1 MMIITKKRSLLK
13 SLTWRLLGSIDT
25 FILSL
30 LIINYSS
37 ESYTYDLALYI
48 ASFEILTK
56 TILYYFHERIWN
68 IFKIGKLKE
77 KVRRSRS
84 LFKAVTWR
92 IIASLDTF
100 FLSYI
105 ITGRFDWATS
115 IAIFEIITKA
125 IIYYFHERAWNRVKW
140 GRVVSENE

>member
-1 MMIITKKRSLLK
+1 MMIITKKRSLIK

-30 LIINYSS
+30 IIINYSS
-37 ESYTYDLALYI
+37 EKYTYDLALYI
-48 ASFEILTK
+48 ASFEIITK

-68 IFKIGKLKE
+68 IFKIGRLKE
-77 KVRRSRS
+77 KVKRGRS
-84 LFKAVTWR
+84 LFKAMTWR

-140 GRVVSENE
+140 GRLIENE

>member
-1 MMIITKKRSLLK
+1 MMIITKKRSLVK

-30 LIINYSS
+30 IIINYSS
-37 ESYTYDLALYI
+37 EKYSYDLALYI
-48 ASFEILTK
+48 ASFEIITK

-68 IFKIGKLKE
+68 IFKIGRLKE
-77 KVRRSRS
+77 KVKRGRS
-84 LFKAVTWR
+84 LFKAMTWR

-140 GRVVSENE
+140 GRVIENE

>member
-1 MMIITKKRSLLK
+1 MMIITKKRSLIK

-30 LIINYSS
+30 IIINYSS
-37 ESYTYDLALYI
+37 EKYSYDLALYI
-48 ASFEILTK
+48 ASFEIITK

-68 IFKIGKLKE
+68 IFKIGRLKE
-77 KVRRSRS
+77 KVRRGRS
-84 LFKAVTWR
+84 LFKAMTWR
-92 IIASLDTF
+92 VIASLDTF

-125 IIYYFHERAWNRVKW
+125 IIYYFHERAWNRVTW
-140 GRVVSENE
+140 GRVIENE

>member
-1 MMIITKKRSLLK
+1 MIITKKRSLIK

-30 LIINYSS
+30 IIINYSS
-37 ESYTYDLALYI
+37 EKYSYDLALYI
-48 ASFEILTK
+48 ASFEIITK

-68 IFKIGKLKE
+68 IFKIGRLKE
-77 KVRRSRS
+77 KVKRGRS
-84 LFKAVTWR
+84 LFKAMTWR

-140 GRVVSENE
+140 GRVIENE

>member
-1 MMIITKKRSLLK
+1 MMIITKKRSLIK

-30 LIINYSS
+30 IIINYSS
-37 ESYTYDLALYI
+37 EKYSYDLALYI
-48 ASFEILTK
+48 ASFEIITK

-68 IFKIGKLKE
+68 IFKIGRLKE
-77 KVRRSRS
+77 KVKRGRS
-84 LFKAVTWR
+84 LFKAMTWR

-140 GRVVSENE
+140 GRVVENE

>member
-1 MMIITKKRSLLK
+1 MMIITKKRSLIK

-30 LIINYSS
+30 IIINYSS
-37 ESYTYDLALYI
+37 EKYTYDLALYI
-48 ASFEILTK
+48 ASFEIITK

-68 IFKIGKLKE
+68 IFKIGRLKE
-77 KVRRSRS
+77 KVRRGRS
-84 LFKAVTWR
+84 LFKAMTWR
-92 IIASLDTF
+92 AIASLDTF

-125 IIYYFHERAWNRVKW
+125 IIYYLHERAWNRVKW
-140 GRVVSENE
+140 GRVIENE

>member
-1 MMIITKKRSLLK
+1 MIITKKRSLIK
-13 SLTWRLLGSIDT
+13 SLIWRLLGSIDT

-30 LIINYSS
+30 IIINYSS
-37 ESYTYDLALYI
+37 EKYSYDLALYI
-48 ASFEILTK
+48 ASFEIITK

-68 IFKIGKLKE
+68 IFKIGRLKE
-77 KVRRSRS
+77 KVKRGRS
-84 LFKAVTWR
+84 LFKAMTWR
-92 IIASLDTF
+92 VIASLDTF

-140 GRVVSENE
+140 GRVIENE

>member
-1 MMIITKKRSLLK
+1 MIITKKRSLIK

-30 LIINYSS
+30 IIINYSS
-37 ESYTYDLALYI
+37 EKYSYDLALYI
-48 ASFEILTK
+48 ASFEIITK

-68 IFKIGKLKE
+68 IFKIGRLKE
-77 KVRRSRS
+77 KVKRGRS
-84 LFKAVTWR
+84 LFKAMTWR
-92 IIASLDTF
+92 VIASLDTF

-140 GRVVSENE
+140 GRVIENE

>member
-1 MMIITKKRSLLK
+1 MGCITLSK
-13 SLTWRLLGSIDT
+13 SEKS
-25 FILSL
+25 
-30 LIINYSS
+30 NSS
-37 ESYTYDLALYI
+37 PDLALYI
-48 ASFEILTK
+48 ASFEIITQ

-68 IFKIGKLKE
+68 IFKIGRLKE
-77 KVRRSRS
+77 KVRRGRS
-84 LFKAVTWR
+84 LFKARTWR
-92 IIASLDTF
+92 VIASLDTF

-140 GRVVSENE
+140 GRVVTENE

>member
-1 MMIITKKRSLLK
+1 MIITKKRSLIK

-30 LIINYSS
+30 IIINYSS
-37 ESYTYDLALYI
+37 EKYSYDLALYI
-48 ASFEILTK
+48 ASFEIITK

-68 IFKIGKLKE
+68 IFKIGRLKE
-77 KVRRSRS
+77 KVKRGRS
-84 LFKAVTWR
+84 LFKAMTWR

-100 FLSYI
+100 FISYI

-140 GRVVSENE
+140 GRVIENE

>member
-1 MMIITKKRSLLK
+1 MIITKKRSLIK

-30 LIINYSS
+30 IIINYSS
-37 ESYTYDLALYI
+37 EKYSYDLALYI
-48 ASFEILTK
+48 ASFEIITK

-68 IFKIGKLKE
+68 IFKIGRLKE
-77 KVRRSRS
+77 KVRRGRS
-84 LFKAVTWR
+84 LFKAMTWR
-92 IIASLDTF
+92 VIASLDTF

-125 IIYYFHERAWNRVKW
+125 IIYYFHERAWIRVKW
-140 GRVVSENE
+140 GRVIENE

>member
-1 MMIITKKRSLLK
+1 MMIITKKRSLIK

-30 LIINYSS
+30 IIINYSS
-37 ESYTYDLALYI
+37 EKYSYDLALYI
-48 ASFEILTK
+48 ASFEIITK

-68 IFKIGKLKE
+68 IFKIGRLKE
-77 KVRRSRS
+77 KVKRGRS
-84 LFKAVTWR
+84 LFKAMTWR

-140 GRVVSENE
+140 GRLVTENE

>member
-1 MMIITKKRSLLK
+1 MMIITKKRSLIK

-30 LIINYSS
+30 IIINYSS
-37 ESYTYDLALYI
+37 EKYTYDLALYI
-48 ASFEILTK
+48 ASFEIITK

-68 IFKIGKLKE
+68 IFKIGRLKE
-77 KVRRSRS
+77 KVRRGRS
-84 LFKAVTWR
+84 LFKAMTWR
-92 IIASLDTF
+92 VIASLDTF

-140 GRVVSENE
+140 GRVIENE

>member
-1 MMIITKKRSLLK
+1 MIITKKRSLIK

-30 LIINYSS
+30 IIINYSS
-37 ESYTYDLALYI
+37 EKYSYDLALYI
-48 ASFEILTK
+48 ASFEIITK

-68 IFKIGKLKE
+68 IFKIGRLKE
-77 KVRRSRS
+77 KVKRGRSV
-84 LFKAVTWR
+84 FKAITWR

-140 GRVVSENE
+140 GRVIENE

>member
-1 MMIITKKRSLLK
+1 MIITKKRSLIK

-30 LIINYSS
+30 IIINYSS
-37 ESYTYDLALYI
+37 EKYSYDLALYI
-48 ASFEILTK
+48 ASFEIITK

-68 IFKIGKLKE
+68 IFKIGRLKE
-77 KVRRSRS
+77 KVRRGRS
-84 LFKAVTWR
+84 LFKAMTWR
-92 IIASLDTF
+92 VIASLDTF

-140 GRVVSENE
+140 GRVIENE

>member
-1 MMIITKKRSLLK
+1 MMIITKKRSLIK

-30 LIINYSS
+30 IIINYSS
-37 ESYTYDLALYI
+37 EKYSYDLALYI
-48 ASFEILTK
+48 ASFEIITK

-68 IFKIGKLKE
+68 IFKIGRLKE
-77 KVRRSRS
+77 KVRRGRS
-84 LFKAVTWR
+84 LFKAMTWR

-140 GRVVSENE
+140 GRVIENE

>member
-1 MMIITKKRSLLK
+1 M
-13 SLTWRLLGSIDT
+13 
-25 FILSL
+25 
-30 LIINYSS
+30 
-37 ESYTYDLALYI
+37 YI
-48 ASFEILTK
+48 ASFEIITK

-68 IFKIGKLKE
+68 IFKIGRLKE
-77 KVRRSRS
+77 KVKRGRS
-84 LFKAVTWR
+84 LFKAMTWR

-140 GRVVSENE
+140 GRVIENE

>member
-1 MMIITKKRSLLK
+1 MMIITKKRSLIK

-30 LIINYSS
+30 IIINYSS
-37 ESYTYDLALYI
+37 EKYTYDLALYI
-48 ASFEILTK
+48 ASFEIITK

-68 IFKIGKLKE
+68 IFKIGRLKE
-77 KVRRSRS
+77 KVRRGRS
-84 LFKAVTWR
+84 LFKAMTWR
-92 IIASLDTF
+92 VIASLDTF

-125 IIYYFHERAWNRVKW
+125 IIYYFHERSWNRVKW
-140 GRVVSENE
+140 GRVIENE

>member
-1 MMIITKKRSLLK
+1 MIITKKRSLIK

-30 LIINYSS
+30 IIINYSS
-37 ESYTYDLALYI
+37 EKYTYDLALYI
-48 ASFEILTK
+48 ASFEIITK

-68 IFKIGKLKE
+68 IFKIGRLKE
-77 KVRRSRS
+77 KVRRGRS
-84 LFKAVTWR
+84 LFKAMTWR

-140 GRVVSENE
+140 GRVIENE

>member
-1 MMIITKKRSLLK
+1 MMIITKKRSLIK
-13 SLTWRLLGSIDT
+13 SLTWRILGSIDT

-30 LIINYSS
+30 VIINYSS
-37 ESYTYDLALYI
+37 EKYTYDLALYI
-48 ASFEILTK
+48 ASFEIITK

-68 IFKIGKLKE
+68 FFKIGRLKE
-77 KVRRSRS
+77 KVRRGRS

-140 GRVVSENE
+140 GRVIENE

>member
-1 MMIITKKRSLLK
+1 MIITKKRSLIK

-30 LIINYSS
+30 IIINYSS
-37 ESYTYDLALYI
+37 EKYSYDLALYI
-48 ASFEILTK
+48 ASFEIITK

-68 IFKIGKLKE
+68 IFKIGRLKE
-77 KVRRSRS
+77 KVRRGRS
-84 LFKAVTWR
+84 LFKAMTWR

-140 GRVVSENE
+140 GRLIENE

>member
-1 MMIITKKRSLLK
+1 MMIITKKRSLIK

-30 LIINYSS
+30 IIINYSS
-37 ESYTYDLALYI
+37 EKYSYDLALYI
-48 ASFEILTK
+48 ASFEIITK

-68 IFKIGKLKE
+68 IFKIGRLKE
-77 KVRRSRS
+77 KVRRGRS
-84 LFKAVTWR
+84 LFKAMTWR
-92 IIASLDTF
+92 VIASLDTF

-140 GRVVSENE
+140 GRVVIENE

>member
-1 MMIITKKRSLLK
+1 MMIITKKRSLIK

-30 LIINYSS
+30 IIINYSS
-37 ESYTYDLALYI
+37 EKYTYDLALYI
-48 ASFEILTK
+48 ASFEIITK

-68 IFKIGKLKE
+68 IFKIGRLKE
-77 KVRRSRS
+77 KVKRGRS
-84 LFKAVTWR
+84 LFKAMTWR
-92 IIASLDTF
+92 VIASLDTF

-140 GRVVSENE
+140 GRVIENE

>member
-1 MMIITKKRSLLK
+1 MIITKKRSLIK

-30 LIINYSS
+30 IIINYSS
-37 ESYTYDLALYI
+37 EKYSYDLALYI
-48 ASFEILTK
+48 ASFEIITK

-68 IFKIGKLKE
+68 IFKIGRLKE
-77 KVRRSRS
+77 KVRRGRS
-84 LFKAVTWR
+84 LFKAMTWR
-92 IIASLDTF
+92 VIASLDTF

-140 GRVVSENE
+140 GRGSRK

>member
-1 MMIITKKRSLLK
+1 MMIITKKRSLIK
-13 SLTWRLLGSIDT
+13 SLTM
-25 FILSL
+25 
-30 LIINYSS
+30 
-37 ESYTYDLALYI
+37 
-48 ASFEILTK
+48 
-56 TILYYFHERIWN
+56 
-68 IFKIGKLKE
+68 
-77 KVRRSRS
+77 
-84 LFKAVTWR
+84 TWR

-140 GRVVSENE
+140 GRVIENE

>member
-1 MMIITKKRSLLK
+1 MMIITKKRSLIK

-30 LIINYSS
+30 IIINYSS
-37 ESYTYDLALYI
+37 EKYTYDLALYI
-48 ASFEILTK
+48 ASFEIITK

-68 IFKIGKLKE
+68 IFKIGRLKE
-77 KVRRSRS
+77 KVRRGRS
-84 LFKAVTWR
+84 LFKAMTWR

-140 GRVVSENE
+140 GRVIENE

>member
-1 MMIITKKRSLLK
+1 MIITKKRSLIK

-30 LIINYSS
+30 IIINYSS
-37 ESYTYDLALYI
+37 EKYSYDLALYI
-48 ASFEILTK
+48 ASFEIITK

-68 IFKIGKLKE
+68 IFKIGRLKE
-77 KVRRSRS
+77 KVRRGRS
-84 LFKAVTWR
+84 LFKAMTWR

-140 GRVVSENE
+140 GRVIENE

>member
-1 MMIITKKRSLLK
+1 MMIITKKRSLVK

-30 LIINYSS
+30 IIINYSS
-37 ESYTYDLALYI
+37 EKYSYDLALYI
-48 ASFEILTK
+48 ASFEIITK

-68 IFKIGKLKE
+68 IFKIGRLKE
-77 KVRRSRS
+77 KVKRGRS
-84 LFKAVTWR
+84 LFKAMTWR
-92 IIASLDTF
+92 VIASLDTF

-140 GRVVSENE
+140 GRVIENE

>member
-1 MMIITKKRSLLK
+1 MIITKKRSLIK

-30 LIINYSS
+30 IIINYSS
-37 ESYTYDLALYI
+37 EKYTYDLALYI
-48 ASFEILTK
+48 ASFEIITK

-68 IFKIGKLKE
+68 IFKIGRLKE
-77 KVRRSRS
+77 KVKRGRS
-84 LFKAVTWR
+84 LFKAMTWR

-140 GRVVSENE
+140 GRVIENE

>member
-1 MMIITKKRSLLK
+1 MMIITKKRSLIK
-13 SLTWRLLGSIDT
+13 SLIWRLLGSIDT

-30 LIINYSS
+30 IIINYSS
-37 ESYTYDLALYI
+37 EKYSYDLALYI
-48 ASFEILTK
+48 ASFEIITK

-68 IFKIGKLKE
+68 IFKIGRLKE
-77 KVRRSRS
+77 KVKRGRS
-84 LFKAVTWR
+84 LFKAMTWR

-140 GRVVSENE
+140 GRVIENE

>member
-1 MMIITKKRSLLK
+1 MMIITKKRSLIK
-13 SLTWRLLGSIDT
+13 SLTWRLLGSVDT
-25 FILSL
+25 FVLSL
-30 LIINYSS
+30 IIINYSS
-37 ESYTYDLALYI
+37 EKYTYDLALYI
-48 ASFEILTK
+48 ASFEIITK

-68 IFKIGKLKE
+68 IFKIGRLKE
-77 KVRRSRS
+77 KVKRGRS
-84 LFKAVTWR
+84 LFKAMTWR

-100 FLSYI
+100 FISYI

-140 GRVVSENE
+140 GRVIENE

>member
-1 MMIITKKRSLLK
+1 MMIITKKRSLIK

-30 LIINYSS
+30 IIINYSS
-37 ESYTYDLALYI
+37 EKYSYDLALYI
-48 ASFEILTK
+48 ASFEIITK

-68 IFKIGKLKE
+68 IFKIGRLKE
-77 KVRRSRS
+77 KVKRGRS
-84 LFKAVTWR
+84 LFKAMTWR

-140 GRVVSENE
+140 GRVIENE

>member
-1 MMIITKKRSLLK
+1 MMIITKKRSLIK

-30 LIINYSS
+30 IIINYSS
-37 ESYTYDLALYI
+37 EKYSYDLALYI
-48 ASFEILTK
+48 ASFEIITK

-68 IFKIGKLKE
+68 IFKIGRLKE
-77 KVRRSRS
+77 KVKRGRS
-84 LFKAVTWR
+84 LFKAMTWR

-125 IIYYFHERAWNRVKW
+125 IIYYFHERAWNKVKW
-140 GRVVSENE
+140 GRVIENE

>member
-1 MMIITKKRSLLK
+1 MMIITKKRSLIK

-30 LIINYSS
+30 IIINYSS
-37 ESYTYDLALYI
+37 EKYSYDLALYI
-48 ASFEILTK
+48 ASFEIITK

-68 IFKIGKLKE
+68 IFKIGRLKE
-77 KVRRSRS
+77 KVKRGRS
-84 LFKAVTWR
+84 LFKAMTWR
-92 IIASLDTF
+92 VIASLDTF

-140 GRVVSENE
+140 GRVIENE

>member
-1 MMIITKKRSLLK
+1 MMIITKKRSLIK
-13 SLTWRLLGSIDT
+13 SLTWRLLGSVDT

-30 LIINYSS
+30 IIINYSS
-37 ESYTYDLALYI
+37 EKYSYDLALYI
-48 ASFEILTK
+48 ASFEIITK

-68 IFKIGKLKE
+68 IFKIGRLKE
-77 KVRRSRS
+77 KVKRGRS
-84 LFKAVTWR
+84 LFKAMTWR

-140 GRVVSENE
+140 GRVIENE